1 MTDAVA
7 EQAAFSRKC
16 AIIAAQAADEKKAT
30 DIMVQE
36 VRELI
41 GVTDYF
47 VIATAA
53 NNRQVDAIIDEI
65 EEPIASNALYVASL
79 HREGSA
85 DGLWSL
91 LDYGNIVVHVFM
103 PETREYYRL
112 EALWNDAPTVDL
124 AAEAGLSDLTYS
136 DRIAKMLGKTPA

>member
-16 AIIAAQAADEKKAT
+16 AIIAAQAADEKKAA

-53 NNRQVDAIIDEI
+53 NSRQVDAIIDEI
-65 EEPIASNALYVASL
+65 EDELREKAGIKPS
-79 HREGSA
+79 HREVSPDGS
-85 DGLWSL
+85 WSL

>member
-1 MTDAVA
+1 MTDKIA

-16 AIIAAQAADEKKAT
+16 AIIAARAADEKKAT

-47 VIATAA
+47 VIVTAS
-53 NNRQVDAIIDEI
+53 NSRQVDAIIDEI
-65 EEPIASNALYVASL
+65 EEKLRDDAQIKPL
-79 HREGSA
+79 HREVSRVGS
-85 DGLWSL
+85 WSL
-91 LDYGNIVVHVFM
+91 LDYGDIVVDVFQ

-112 EALWNDAPTVDL
+112 EALWNDAPVVDL
-124 AAEAGLSDLTYS
+124 AAEAGLDDLRYS
-136 DRIAKMLGKTPA
+136 DRIAKMLGRQSAE

>member
-53 NNRQVDAIIDEI
+53 NSRQVDAIIDEI
-65 EEPIASNALYVASL
+65 EDEL
-79 HREGSA
+79 REKAGIKPSHWEVSPDGS
-85 DGLWSL
+85 WSL

-124 AAEAGLSDLTYS
+124 VAEAGLSDLTYS

>member
-47 VIATAA
+47 VILPARSGVSRIVA
-53 NNRQVDAIIDEI
+53 RHLQ
-65 EEPIASNALYVASL
+65 VAS
-79 HREGSA
+79 
-85 DGLWSL
+85 
-91 LDYGNIVVHVFM
+91 
-103 PETREYYRL
+103 RL
-112 EALWNDAPTVDL
+112 PPGRTGCHLL
-124 AAEAGLSDLTYS
+124 AAPRQPRGSRQGIGAGHAAETEARKGVCATTSPRFGRTAPDFAPKRKEAGSS
-136 DRIAKMLGKTPA
+136 SPPAPLARQSRL